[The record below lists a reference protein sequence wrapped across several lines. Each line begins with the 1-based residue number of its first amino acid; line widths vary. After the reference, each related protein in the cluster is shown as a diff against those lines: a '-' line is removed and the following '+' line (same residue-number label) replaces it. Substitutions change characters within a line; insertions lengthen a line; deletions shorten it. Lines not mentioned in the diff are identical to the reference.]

1 MKNLNDI
8 RADILAAMQAAAEPE
23 SRNLNKSDDQVLA
36 DAIANYLATPT
47 TSASEPT
54 KKQKGIAITH
64 MALQGGAA
72 NNRNVPLLMKK
83 AKPGFS
89 MDVNKSV
96 MLTPE
101 DLLSLEKLG
110 YKMGK
115 WIQSS

>member
-1 MKNLNDI
+1 MKNLKEI
-8 RADILAAMQAAAEPE
+8 HSEIIAAMAASSEPKE
-23 SRNLNKSDDQVLA
+23 VNKRADQVLSE
-36 DAIANYLATPT
+36 AIANYLATPT

-89 MDVNKSV
+89 MDVNKSAT
-96 MLTPE
+96 LTPE
-101 DLLSLEKLG
+101 DLLSLERLG
-110 YKMGK
+110 YKMEE
-115 WIQSS
+115 